1 MYQVDKSKILSIR
14 IVKSK
19 ILPNLEYRLEK
30 KCLFSKNEPEGWYD
44 ITCNSIVY
52 SNYFIEGKPSYKPLV
67 IISFVDNKTQYI
79 KCDNDLEALEL
90 FNNITSED
98 KTLKK

>member
-14 IVKSK
+14 LVKSK
-19 ILPNLEYRLEK
+19 IVPNLEYRLEK
-30 KCLFSKNEPEGWYD
+30 KCLFSENEPEGWYD
-44 ITCNSIVY
+44 IKYNTINY
-52 SNYFIEGKPSYKPLV
+52 WDYFIQGKPSYKPSVV
-67 IISFVDNKTQYI
+67 INFVDNKTQYI
-79 KCDNDLEALEL
+79 KCDDDLQALEL